1 MRTSNTYASHL
12 RAVLKLGLPLIAS
25 NLAQFA
31 IHMTDGIMLGRYDVT
46 AYAASTLAG
55 TCFFIVF
62 IVGSGLGIAVTPLV
76 AEAAEAGDERSARRA
91 TRMGLWLSAVYGAL
105 FMVPFIWAEEILLWS
120 GQTAEVAAFG
130 SEYLYI
136 AIWGLI
142 PALLVMTMKSF
153 LAALEHAAV
162 ILWVTIAAAFL
173 NAALNYVFIF
183 GNFGAPELGIQGAAI
198 ASVAVH
204 VLSIALLFA
213 YAVRRLPQFDLLR
226 NLWVPDTEAMGR
238 VFRLGWPIGV
248 TALLEAGL
256 FSASSIMMGW
266 IGTIELASHG
276 IALQWASL
284 FFVAHVALSQ
294 AATVRAGQAL
304 ARKDTAGLYMGA
316 KVVIGV
322 SLTLVVGT
330 MLLFFFLPHLLV
342 EVFISPDEVAREE
355 VLAIGIVLLS
365 FAAVFQL
372 MDAMQV
378 MALGLLRGVQDT
390 KVPMILAAI
399 SYWVIGLPVG
409 YLLAFRL
416 DYGPEGLWL
425 GLVIGLLVA
434 AILLLRRFVRFRL
447 V

>member
-1 MRTSNTYASHL
+1 
-12 RAVLKLGLPLIAS
+12 
-25 NLAQFA
+25 
-31 IHMTDGIMLGRYDVT
+31 
-46 AYAASTLAG
+46 
-55 TCFFIVF
+55 
-62 IVGSGLGIAVTPLV
+62 
-76 AEAAEAGDERSARRA
+76 
-91 TRMGLWLSAVYGAL
+91 
-105 FMVPFIWAEEILLWS
+105 LLWS